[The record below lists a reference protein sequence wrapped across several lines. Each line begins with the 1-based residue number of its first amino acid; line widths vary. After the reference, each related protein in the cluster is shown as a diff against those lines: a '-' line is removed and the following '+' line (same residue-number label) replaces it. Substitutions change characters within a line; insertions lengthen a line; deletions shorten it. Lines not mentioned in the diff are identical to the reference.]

1 MLAALHKT
9 YILFRHYIIKFA
21 SSLLKLMSYRLERA
35 NSLDFGIMEIDSAIH
50 VWKWHFVYHTHHGSL
65 WIKKSICGCT
75 MNMKTKLV
83 NMCEL
88 LSLWAQKIHSIKYK
102 KRTLYTRIKIH
113 TLFPFFFSKHLNN
126 MALPLMGW
134 KLASP
139 MSLDYRDGTWTRW
152 TKVRVQ
158 AAKADGT
165 VTAWVIWRSE
175 TMALSIINFL
185 INLTACQPHGLK
197 EGQRDGR
204 DSATSA
210 DNSMGGAG
218 AEKYSKP
225 GSFSLKQIHS
235 WCFSNMTELC
245 IKDTPCLPYSIRKW
259 HLLLFLIVSND
270 AEGEQNSRRAAKQR
284 NQGLKPLTHMT

>member
-21 SSLLKLMSYRLERA
+21 SSFLKLMSYRLERA

-113 TLFPFFFSKHLNN
+113 TLFPFFFFQTPQQHGIASNGMKIGFSNVPWLQRWDMDQMNQSKSTGSQSWWHSHCLSHLKIWNNGSKHNK
-126 MALPLMGW
+126 LP
-134 KLASP
+134 
-139 MSLDYRDGTWTRW
+139 
-152 TKVRVQ
+152 
-158 AAKADGT
+158 
-165 VTAWVIWRSE
+165 
-175 TMALSIINFL
+175 
-185 INLTACQPHGLK
+185 H
-197 EGQRDGR
+197 
-204 DSATSA
+204 
-210 DNSMGGAG
+210 
-218 AEKYSKP
+218 
-225 GSFSLKQIHS
+225 
-235 WCFSNMTELC
+235 
-245 IKDTPCLPYSIRKW
+245 
-259 HLLLFLIVSND
+259 
-270 AEGEQNSRRAAKQR
+270 
-284 NQGLKPLTHMT
+284 